1 MSSGPD
7 NDDDDDGDDEEEVG
21 LFGPR
26 CVSHGAQFGLVHVAR
41 LLISSNVGF
50 LWPTGSNS
58 SSLSHM
64 RRLRQTDWDLDW
76 GLGTG
81 GTKTAGLRPD
91 SLRRLCGLGHCD

>member
-7 NDDDDDGDDEEEVG
+7 NDDDDQEEEEVG

-58 SSLSHM
+58 SSSHSHM
-64 RRLRQTDWDLDW
+64 RRLRQTDWDW
-76 GLGTG
+76 GLE
-81 GTKTAGLRPD
+81 D
-91 SLRRLCGLGHCD
+91 